1 MRRVLTLSMA
11 AVMLAGIWSGGSFA
25 SAAGPAKPT
34 PAKIDSKVLAQIAVS
49 GQTTFFVLLKDKAD
63 VSRATSIKDWGA
75 RGKFVFDQLR
85 QKADATQASL
95 RSMLSTRRV
104 SYRTYWIV
112 NAIRVTGNQQLVN
125 ELAAQ
130 PEVDQILPDKTYQI
144 PKPIKGKSGAPGI
157 QTVEWNINDINAPLV
172 WNTYGD
178 RGEGITVG
186 SIDTGVQWDHPALIN
201 QYRGHHADGTVDHNY
216 NWFDPE
222 NICGNPSNAPCDNVF
237 HGTHTMGTMIGDDG
251 NPGTNQIGV
260 APHATW
266 MTAKGCETTSCSLD
280 ALLRSGQW
288 MLAPTDLSGSNP
300 RPDLRPAVIN
310 NSWGDGPN
318 DPFYQQT
325 VDNWIAAGIFPDF
338 ANGNAGPSCNSAGV
352 PGAYPESEGVGAYDI
367 GHNIAFFSSRG
378 PSAFNNTTKPDI
390 SAPGVNVRSSVPGN
404 GYDSFSG
411 TSMATPH
418 VAGTIALIWSAA
430 PTLYGDIAGTRAL
443 LASTA
448 VQTSDLSCGGT
459 SDFNNV
465 WGHGRLDAFAA
476 VTAAPRGPTGT
487 LAGIVTDSATA
498 SPISGATVQAAGPTT
513 RSTTTGADGSY
524 SMLLPVGSYNVT
536 ASNFGYVTQTV
547 NGVVVS
553 QDATTTQNFALV
565 AAPHHSL
572 SGTVRDDQGNGVA
585 NGTVTILGTPIPAAT
600 TDATGHYSFASVPDG
615 EYDVK
620 AQAGRCDD
628 AQTQHLSLSGNA
640 TLDFSLPLR
649 HDNFGYFCVLQPLNY
664 VNATTPLALSGDDNV
679 MAVTLPFA
687 FDFYE
692 HSYTTA
698 NVCTNG
704 HITFDPTQG
713 FCNFFNDSIPSGNPP
728 NNAIYPFWDDLFVDG
743 SASMWTQTDG
753 SPPSAFT
760 IEWRNVAFFGD
771 FTDRVNFEVTLY
783 ANGRILTQ
791 YTNVGGTT
799 RQQGDSATIGIENAG
814 GTDALQYSFNE
825 AVIPPAG
832 FGILFR
838 LPPSAIVSGHVTDAN
853 DHNAIAGASVDAVE
867 QGGPTM
873 RHTATD
879 ANGAYRLKLFLGT
892 YQVSASQTNYETGTA
907 TKNLTVEDAVYPQDF
922 ALRTARAV
930 LDQASL
936 QIIVPADQQRH
947 RTLTLS
953 NTGSLPLNYQIRE
966 TGGGAAAGAVA
977 SGLNKNPSYNPN
989 SVNTR
994 GIFVQDTPAGWTP
1007 QSPGQVIRSWPAT
1020 GQTLAWGVG
1029 YTGNVWISD
1038 PIPGGGLCGPSATCH
1053 NTEYSTAGSQ
1063 TGRQWPANWAN
1074 AWNADMAYDAAH
1086 NRMCQVNVG
1095 GDNGIYCWDPSTGN
1109 VVGSITGSFP
1119 WSQISQRGLAY
1130 KADDDTFFIGGWN
1143 QGILYHVKG
1152 LSYPDPG
1159 AIVDQCN
1166 TPDPN
1171 ISGLAYNPA
1180 FGIVWEATNSPT
1192 DTIYELNPATCAVI
1206 TTLAHPNP
1214 GFNGGG
1220 LEMDEA
1226 GNLWMVSQ
1234 NTNTVYLVDSGVPA
1248 FTDVPWLS
1256 ESPSSGT
1263 VAVGASQAITISVDT
1278 TGMTPGTYSA
1288 TLFVQSNSGRQPS
1301 LRVPVKLIVPAY
1313 ETGVDTGS
1321 TSAYTDVNQDT
1332 WAKDQQYTTGSWGW
1346 ITKGTT
1352 DTTKSPIAGTV
1363 DQKLYQSDF
1372 RGMTEYRFD
1381 NLPNGVYQVE
1391 LRFAELQNIKAN
1403 QRVFDVVIN
1412 NTLVLPAL
1420 DVVGEVGKLTAD
1432 DKSFFVTVTDGT
1444 MHIRLITRKGFREPI
1459 INAIRVTHRP
1469 DRAS

>member
-1 MRRVLTLSMA
+1 MMYNRPVQPRCDGDIVLAARRAEKEMRHMRRVLTLGMA

-25 SAAGPAKPT
+25 SAAGPAKPA
-34 PAKIDSKVLAQIAVS
+34 PAKIDGKVLAQIAVS
-49 GQTTFFVLLKDKAD
+49 GQTTFYVLLKDKAD

-144 PKPIKGKSGAPGI
+144 PKPIKGRSGAPGI

-186 SIDTGVQWDHPALIN
+186 SIDTGAQWDHPALIN
-201 QYRGHHADGTVDHNY
+201 HYRGHHADGTVDHNY

-237 HGTHTMGTMIGDDG
+237 HGTHTMGTMVGDDG
-251 NPGTNQIGV
+251 DPGANQIGV
-260 APHATW
+260 APHAKW
-266 MTAKGCETTSCSLD
+266 IAAKGCETTSCSLD

-288 MLAPTDLSGSNP
+288 MLAPTDLNGNNP

-310 NSWGDGPN
+310 NSWGDGPS

-459 SDFNNV
+459 ADFNNV

-476 VTAAPRGPTGT
+476 GTAGPRGPTGT
-487 LAGIVTDSATA
+487 PPGIVTDSATA

-513 RSTTTGADGSY
+513 RSSTTGADGSY
-524 SMLLPVGSYNVT
+524 SMLLPIGNYNVT

-600 TDATGHYSFASVPDG
+600 TDASGAYSFTSVPDG
-615 EYDVK
+615 EYDVR

-628 AQTQHLSLSGNA
+628 AQTQHLGLAGHA

-664 VNATTPLALSGDDNV
+664 VNATTPLALSGDDNAT
-679 MAVTLPFA
+679 AVTLPFS

-692 HSYTTA
+692 HSYTTV
-698 NVCTNG
+698 NICTNG

-713 FCNFFNDSIPSGNPP
+713 FCSFFNDSIPGSNPP

-743 SASMWTQTDG
+743 SACMWTHTDG

-799 RQQGDSATIGIENAG
+799 RQQGDSATIGIENVG

-825 AVIPPAG
+825 AVIPTAG
-832 FGILFR
+832 FGIPFPSR
-838 LPPSAIVSGHVTDAN
+838 PSAIVSGHVTDAN
-853 DHNAIAGASVDAVE
+853 DHNAVAGASVDAVQ
-867 QGGPTM
+867 QGGPNM
-873 RHTATD
+873 RHTTTN
-879 ANGAYRLKLFLGT
+879 ANGAYRMKLFLGT

-907 TKNLTVEDAVYPQDF
+907 TKNLTVEDQVYPQDF

-930 LDQASL
+930 VDQASL

-966 TGGGAAAGAVA
+966 TGGGAGAGGRA
-977 SGLNKNPSYNPN
+977 SGVEKKPTYKTHPRH
-989 SVNTR
+989 TR
-994 GIFVQDTPAGWTP
+994 G
-1007 QSPGQVIRSWPAT
+1007 S
-1020 GQTLAWGVG
+1020 
-1029 YTGNVWISD
+1029 
-1038 PIPGGGLCGPSATCH
+1038 
-1053 NTEYSTAGSQ
+1053 
-1063 TGRQWPANWAN
+1063 
-1074 AWNADMAYDAAH
+1074 
-1086 NRMCQVNVG
+1086 
-1095 GDNGIYCWDPSTGN
+1095 
-1109 VVGSITGSFP
+1109 VV
-1119 WSQISQRGLAY
+1119 
-1130 KADDDTFFIGGWN
+1130 
-1143 QGILYHVKG
+1143 
-1152 LSYPDPG
+1152 
-1159 AIVDQCN
+1159 
-1166 TPDPN
+1166 
-1171 ISGLAYNPA
+1171 
-1180 FGIVWEATNSPT
+1180 
-1192 DTIYELNPATCAVI
+1192 
-1206 TTLAHPNP
+1206 
-1214 GFNGGG
+1214 
-1220 LEMDEA
+1220 
-1226 GNLWMVSQ
+1226 
-1234 NTNTVYLVDSGVPA
+1234 
-1248 FTDVPWLS
+1248 
-1256 ESPSSGT
+1256 
-1263 VAVGASQAITISVDT
+1263 
-1278 TGMTPGTYSA
+1278 
-1288 TLFVQSNSGRQPS
+1288 
-1301 LRVPVKLIVPAY
+1301 
-1313 ETGVDTGS
+1313 
-1321 TSAYTDVNQDT
+1321 
-1332 WAKDQQYTTGSWGW
+1332 
-1346 ITKGTT
+1346 
-1352 DTTKSPIAGTV
+1352 
-1363 DQKLYQSDF
+1363 
-1372 RGMTEYRFD
+1372 
-1381 NLPNGVYQVE
+1381 
-1391 LRFAELQNIKAN
+1391 
-1403 QRVFDVVIN
+1403 
-1412 NTLVLPAL
+1412 
-1420 DVVGEVGKLTAD
+1420 
-1432 DKSFFVTVTDGT
+1432 
-1444 MHIRLITRKGFREPI
+1444 REPP
-1459 INAIRVTHRP
+1459 ARG
-1469 DRAS
+1469 